1 MMKLAK
7 KMILLPVL
15 LSTVFCIAPAPV
27 LSAPADKPADNM
39 QILYEKIK
47 ADKKLV
53 VADNMQLTES
63 EAKGFWPVYE
73 SYQKDLEAINKRT
86 EAMIDSYADAWNS
99 VSMDDKKAKKLTS
112 DFLALQAD
120 ELKQMQSY
128 VSKLNKVLPAIKV
141 ARYLQIENKIRA
153 IIRYDLAE
161 EIPLI
166 PEK

>member
-15 LSTVFCIAPAPV
+15 LITVFCIAPAPV

-53 VADNMQLTES
+53 VAENMQLTES

-128 VSKLNKVLPAIKV
+128 VSKLNKVLPATKV

>member
-15 LSTVFCIAPAPV
+15 LITVFCIAPAPV

-53 VADNMQLTES
+53 VAENMQLTES

-86 EAMIDSYADAWNS
+86 EAMIDSYANSWNS

-161 EIPLI
+161 EIPLV